1 MISYE
6 NERNDVVF
14 SRSEGITNYKDFQNV
29 LDESFVLLIFVFF
42 CLIISFYLINLLLK
56 KYFFFKNIKSEYLN
70 EFYENYKVI
79 IFIFFTVLVLTVSWN
94 NFSHSI
100 YQKGIVS
107 NYNFF
112 IITAFVKWS
121 YLIGFPF
128 IFAVLLYF
136 EFQSK
141 NPHIYK
147 AITTVIILSFTL
159 YTSLLSRGMPFE
171 MLSIIIGIALI
182 SYKKPNSFKIL
193 IFTTVFGSVVSIFSI
208 FISEDLR
215 NKIYFVGNLE
225 SKPNYEN
232 FPTRK
237 NTIISNNVLLISNVS
252 LSNQEDKL
260 DNFEVS
266 KNHNF
271 KSRINQIMYVTLNRW
286 VGIEPIIL
294 MNKNKHKLN
303 FDLLKEAFSEKKDE
317 SFSFYERTFIKETSL
332 REFPKNTFGVI
343 LPGIIAFLYYPGSY
357 LFLLVGIFILVFCLI
372 LLEKIVKIIS
382 DGNLILVSIISN
394 IVIYRFIHFGYVP
407 KDSYL
412 LFGSLF
418 FTLLIYF
425 TISKYLKKKN

>member
-1 MISYE
+1 M
-6 NERNDVVF
+6 
-14 SRSEGITNYKDFQNV
+14 
-29 LDESFVLLIFVFF
+29 
-42 CLIISFYLINLLLK
+42 
-56 KYFFFKNIKSEYLN
+56 
-70 EFYENYKVI
+70 
-79 IFIFFTVLVLTVSWN
+79 
-94 NFSHSI
+94 
-100 YQKGIVS
+100 
-107 NYNFF
+107 
-112 IITAFVKWS
+112 KWS

-266 KNHNF
+266 ENHNF
-271 KSRINQIMYVTLNRW
+271 KSRINQIIYVILNRW

-303 FDLLKEAFSEKKDE
+303 FDLLKEACSEKKDE

-332 REFPKNTFGVI
+332 
-343 LPGIIAFLYYPGSY
+343 
-357 LFLLVGIFILVFCLI
+357 
-372 LLEKIVKIIS
+372 
-382 DGNLILVSIISN
+382 
-394 IVIYRFIHFGYVP
+394 
-407 KDSYL
+407 
-412 LFGSLF
+412 
-418 FTLLIYF
+418 
-425 TISKYLKKKN
+425 